1 MGYIVDGIEINGQIF
16 GSRTDDD
23 VAEYRLAAGE
33 KIKQIS
39 YQKVPD
45 GGWTGTVRKIIFH
58 SNIKDYRFA
67 AGADSNTAF
76 SSDDKEYSITISPT
90 ENLLNVFQSSVL
102 TVQLGTETYFGGLKK
117 ASEWKKGNFTF
128 HIFSYEY

>member
-33 KIKQIS
+33 KIKRIS
-39 YQKVPD
+39 YQKVPH
-45 GGWTGTVRKIIFH
+45 GWWTGTVREIIFH

-67 AGADSNTAF
+67 AVADSNTAF
-76 SSDDKEYSITISPT
+76 SSDNMEYSITISPT
-90 ENLLNVFQSSVL
+90 ENLLYVFQSSVL
-102 TVQLGTETYFGGLKK
+102 TFQHDTGTYFGGLKK
-117 ASEWKKGNFTF
+117 GKFTF
-128 HIFSYEY
+128 HIFTSVVWL

>member
-1 MGYIVDGIEINGQIF
+1 MGHIVDGIEINGQIF

-33 KIKQIS
+33 KIKRIS
-39 YQKVPD
+39 YQKVPH
-45 GGWTGTVRKIIFH
+45 GWWTGTVREIIFH

-67 AGADSNTAF
+67 AEAGAVCGSF
-76 SSDDKEYSITISPT
+76 DDIEYSITISPT

-102 TVQLGTETYFGGLKK
+102 TVQLGTEMYFGGLKK
-117 ASEWKKGNFTF
+117 GKFTF